1 MIQSWIKRFLNRL
14 KKELHEGKHFIS
26 FLFFYS
32 KKHVLS
38 ISHRFERYKNKLV
51 KLFLMKRGR
60 YNRPFL
66 HITTMVVLTVGVLVT
81 PYLTDTF
88 PIFSPNPVKVLGATS
103 TPEEQSITV
112 GNDVFQTQ
120 ISQKPRDTAITYTV
134 ERGDTLST
142 IAQKYQIS
150 QDTIR
155 WANNLTDDSLTVGDT
170 LKILPVTGVQYKV
183 QSGDT
188 VYSIAKKFNTDAQ
201 GIVDFPFNTFA
212 DNETFALVV
221 GELLIVPNGSIT
233 PVAPSNPRSSG
244 GYSATYAGPV
254 AAASGGWFFPLP
266 NTTGISQFF
275 SWYHNGLDITD
286 PYGTPIIVAHSGT
299 VSIVHVGTYDDG
311 YGTNVYIDD
320 GDGISTHYA
329 HMEAVNV
336 SVGQQV
342 TGGQTVVGWV
352 GLTGRTTGPHCHFEV
367 RRNGVAVDPTAYVG
381 TR

>member
-1 MIQSWIKRFLNRL
+1 MIQPWIERL
-14 KKELHEGKHFIS
+14 LHRLRKESNEFKYFCSFI
-26 FLFFYS
+26 FFYS
-32 KKHVLS
+32 KKHVLAT
-38 ISHRFERYKNKLV
+38 SHSFEKYKNKLV

-66 HITTMVVLTVGVLVT
+66 HITTMIVLTIGVLVT

-88 PIFSPNPVKVLGATS
+88 PIFSDNPTKVLGVTS
-103 TPEEQSITV
+103 TSEEQSITV
-112 GNDVFQTQ
+112 GDDVFQTQ
-120 ISQKPRDTAITYTV
+120 ISQKPRDAAITYTV

-150 QDTIR
+150 EDTIR
-155 WANNLTDDSLTVGDT
+155 WANNLTDDNLTVGDT
-170 LKILPVTGVQYKV
+170 LKILPVTGVEYKV

-188 VYSIAKKFNTDAQ
+188 VYSIAKKYNTDAQ

-233 PVAPSNPRSSG
+233 PVASSSNAAPFFQAYTGPIEVASG
-244 GYSATYAGPV
+244 GY
-254 AAASGGWFFPLP
+254 FFPLP
-266 NTTGISQFF
+266 NTTGISQYF

-286 PYGTPIIVAHSGT
+286 PIGTPIYAAHSGT
-299 VSIVHVGTYDDG
+299 VSIVHVGTYDTG
-311 YGTNVYIDD
+311 YGNNIYIDD

-329 HMEAVNV
+329 HMESVNV
-336 SVGQQV
+336 SVGEQAI
-342 TGGQTVVGWV
+342 GGQTIVGWV

-367 RRNGVAVDPTAYVG
+367 RRNGVPVDPVPYVG